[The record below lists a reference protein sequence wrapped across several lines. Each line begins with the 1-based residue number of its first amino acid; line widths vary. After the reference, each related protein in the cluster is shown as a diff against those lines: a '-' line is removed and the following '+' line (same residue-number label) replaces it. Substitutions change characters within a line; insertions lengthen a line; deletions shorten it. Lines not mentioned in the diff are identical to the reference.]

1 MWSYRGDEFRK
12 TFAELGSIRSL
23 LPSNVNVLA
32 LTATATRETLKCV
45 ISRISMKNPVII
57 GLPPD
62 RPNIKLSVY
71 PCPTILRMC
80 EWLAKELLEKRTAA
94 LKTVVFCRSL
104 RHCADMCVMMKKL
117 LRENIT
123 EPPGLPD
130 NIVQYR
136 LVDVFT
142 AASDADM
149 KEEILAEFCKRN
161 SNLRLLIATT
171 AFGLGVDC
179 MDTNRI
185 INYGTPSTLE
195 ELVQEL
201 GRAGR
206 DGSPAEA
213 ILYHK
218 VVGKK
223 ITDAATAYGTNQTV
237 CRQSLL
243 FKEFLF
249 SKISEVHACRCCDI
263 CEPLC
268 NCEKCHG

>member
-1 MWSYRGDEFRK
+1 M
-12 TFAELGSIRSL
+12 
-23 LPSNVNVLA
+23 A

-71 PCPTILRMC
+71 PCPAIPRMC

-104 RHCADMCVMMKKL
+104 RHCADMCVTMKKL
-117 LRENIT
+117 LGENIT

-130 NIVQYR
+130 NMVQYR

-218 VVGKK
+218 VVGK

-237 CRQSLL
+237 CRRALL

-249 SKISEVHACRCCDI
+249 SKVTEVHACRCCDI

-268 NCEKCHG
+268 NCEKCRYLHN